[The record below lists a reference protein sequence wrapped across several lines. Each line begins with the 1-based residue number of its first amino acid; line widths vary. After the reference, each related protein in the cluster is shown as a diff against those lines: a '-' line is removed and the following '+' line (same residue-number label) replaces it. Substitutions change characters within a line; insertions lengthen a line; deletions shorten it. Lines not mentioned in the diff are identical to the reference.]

1 MSWWRGKR
9 VLVTGGAG
17 FIGSHVT
24 EQLVAAG
31 ARVTVTGR
39 RLSAEGKRNLAAVIK
54 DVRFAKADLLEPA
67 ACRRVT
73 RGQEV
78 VLNLAAKV
86 AGVGY
91 NSKHHAT
98 MFRDNMALAMNML
111 EAARLEGAGRF
122 LVVSSA
128 CVYRR
133 DCPVPTPEDDA
144 VIGVPEATNE
154 GYGWSKRMSEYLGR
168 AYRDEFG
175 LEVAVARPYNAYGP
189 RDHFDPAVSHVIAA
203 LIKRVCDG
211 EDPVLVWGDGKP
223 SRAFLYVDDFARGLI
238 EVAEKYPQ
246 ADPVNLG
253 TDEEVSIGDLVRT
266 IIRLSGSKA
275 ALRFDPSKPS
285 GQPRRNCDT
294 RKAAEKVGFK
304 ARVTLEEGLRRTID
318 WYRAQPRSR
327 R

>member
-31 ARVTVTGR
+31 ARVTVTGGFTP
-39 RLSAEGKRNLAAVIK
+39 EGRRNLAAVRQ
-54 DVRFAKADLLEPA
+54 DVRAVKADLLDPA
-67 ACRRVT
+67 ACRRVA
-73 RGQEV
+73 RHQEV
-78 VLNLAAKV
+78 VLNLAASV

-98 MFRDNMALAMNML
+98 MFRDNMTLALNMI
-111 EAARLEGAGRF
+111 EAARRADVGRF

-128 CVYRR
+128 CVYPRH
-133 DCPVPTPEDDA
+133 CLIPTPEHEGFRDE
-144 VIGVPEATNE
+144 PEATNA
-154 GYGWSKRMSEYLGR
+154 GYGWAKRMAEYLGR
-168 AYRDEFG
+168 AYHEEFG
-175 LEVAVARPYNAYGP
+175 MQVAIARPYNAYGP
-189 RDHFDPAVSHVIAA
+189 RDHFDPERSHVVAA
-203 LIKRVCDG
+203 LIRRMCGD
-211 EDPVLVWGDGKP
+211 EDPVVVWGDGKP

-238 EVAEKYPQ
+238 AVAERYPK
-246 ADPVNLG
+246 ADPVNIG
-253 TDEEVSIGDLVRT
+253 ADEEVTIGDLARR
-266 IIRLSGSKA
+266 ILRLSGSKA

-294 RKAAEKVGFK
+294 RKARKLVGFK
-304 ARVTLEEGLRRTID
+304 AAVSLEDGLRRTID